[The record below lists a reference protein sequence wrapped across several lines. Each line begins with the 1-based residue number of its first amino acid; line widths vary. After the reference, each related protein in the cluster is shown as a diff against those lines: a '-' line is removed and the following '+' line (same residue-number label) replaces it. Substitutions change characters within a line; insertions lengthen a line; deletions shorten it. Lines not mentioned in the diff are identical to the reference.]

1 MRDDAEGIVESP
13 GKLLAFGR
21 GVGAERVDGL
31 SEEEFS
37 CRVES
42 LSTSDQRNSSK
53 LNRKVTRFRN
63 VEAYHTE
70 EIILDVDWGPIGGK
84 IAYHMH
90 NMMLH

>member
-42 LSTSDQRNSSK
+42 LSDERSTKFFKTKQKGDEILECGGLPYERNN
-53 LNRKVTRFRN
+53 L
-63 VEAYHTE
+63 
-70 EIILDVDWGPIGGK
+70 GC
-84 IAYHMH
+84 
-90 NMMLH
+90 

>member
-42 LSTSDQRNSSK
+42 LSDERSTKFFKTKQKGDW
-53 LNRKVTRFRN
+53 N
-63 VEAYHTE
+63 VEAYHTK